1 MGIKLVR
8 RQALR
13 PRNAA
18 KAWSFGL
25 LNITMLL
32 ALGYPILAI
41 TVQWMLGS
49 AINFGGQKVIAA
61 GSPQTRIFVLFW
73 LGSLLILYLLVGVI
87 EPGWHLSLFT
97 LTIGALGV
105 GSYFSN
111 SFAVTANIS
120 IAGAERQ
127 SHRISSLPH
136 SPHHEATIYRT
147 RSQNSEQVF
156 RAWYGQRASRTPLR
170 HLHLR
175 HGSRNLDPNLDSHL
189 RPDP

>member
-1 MGIKLVR
+1 MVGIKLVR

-13 PRNAA
+13 PQNAA

-32 ALGYPILAI
+32 ALSYPILAI

-49 AINFGGQKVIAA
+49 TINFGGQKVIAA
-61 GSPQTRIFVLFW
+61 G
-73 LGSLLILYLLVGVI
+73 
-87 EPGWHLSLFT
+87 WHLSLFT
-97 LTIGALGV
+97 LTIRALGI

-120 IAGAERQ
+120 IAGAEQQ
-127 SHRISSLPH
+127 SHRIPSLPH
-136 SPHHEATIYRT
+136 SPHHGATIYRT

-156 RAWYGQRASRTPLR
+156 RAWHGQRASRTPLR